1 MKVIKNNKILF
12 PEKEFG
18 YTFLLPKFSF
28 CFAFRVMVNKEI
40 EFIIEE
46 AEKNPLKSLFANDS
60 FGRKYKMQFF
70 GSLSTLPHRKLV
82 FGGSDRLITV
92 K

>member
-1 MKVIKNNKILF
+1 
-12 PEKEFG
+12 
-18 YTFLLPKFSF
+18 
-28 CFAFRVMVNKEI
+28 MVNKEI

-70 GSLSTLPHRKLV
+70 GYLSTLPHQKLV
-82 FGGSDRLITV
+82 FGGYNRLITV
-92 K
+92 KY